1 MGGRGHRRRHW
12 GDMGVWEERRRRGI
26 ICNVATLG
34 WALGS
39 PGLVTSDKWGC
50 WPPHRLQAAGLGPVL
65 PAVVCLCV
73 VLCCVYCCALCGSS
87 VLEVG
92 GGRTRWQPRPCRGRR
107 QTRPGPH
114 TANTSRHTPAA
125 SCRSCHAPGW
135 WPPRPQ
141 LRPGGRAAAGW
152 WVWGGWRSAGL
163 CMRRVYWSGPA
174 AGHHLLLYGY
184 VQCPVLGAV
193 SSVCLSTARHG
204 TMGWCRVQCSVSRA
218 ADNWLIN
225 TLSIIQQVDKL
236 CFISQLDNF
245 LLLLRD
251 PTWK

>member
-1 MGGRGHRRRHW
+1 MGSCGDSADGWEGTQEETLRRH
-12 GDMGVWEERRRRGI
+12 GRRRGI

-34 WALGS
+34 WAVLAWWH
-39 PGLVTSDKWGC
+39 LTSE
-50 WPPHRLQAAGLGPVL
+50 AAGHRTGSRQRASAQCCLL
-65 PAVVCLCV
+65 LCV
-73 VLCCVYCCALCGSS
+73 SVLCCVYCCALCGSS